1 MEIMETIKIKTVL
14 LIIDLSV
21 YYGIEDVAVWYQ
33 MKVVISWW
41 GTMSMSMGDLIK
53 SDDLGNS
60 RKRLYLV
67 LLFWLYNLWMFCF
80 IFLTLL
86 KFESFARYNYRENCW
101 CLGILDLWIRNMIEF
116 SLNWCAIRWSVVYN
130 ELLGESFNGRR
141 SRELSRSGPMTVL
154 SVVTWSISL
163 LWFA

>member
-1 MEIMETIKIKTVL
+1 MEIMKTAKIKTVL
-14 LIIDLSV
+14 LIFDFFFV
-21 YYGIEDVAVWYQ
+21 YYGIEDVAVWYL

-41 GTMSMSMGDLIK
+41 GTMSVGDLIE

-60 RKRLYLV
+60 RRGYTWSCYFDSIIYECFV
-67 LLFWLYNLWMFCF
+67 LFS
-80 IFLTLL
+80 LTLL
-86 KFESFARYNYRENCW
+86 DFESFARYNYRENCW

-154 SVVTWSISL
+154 SVITWSVSL